1 MSRLMRYAAR
11 MARYAITGSTGRI
24 GRAIHRAL
32 VGDHDV
38 VGLDRSPCSATS
50 MIADLC
56 DEDALKRAFEGCE
69 AVYHTAALHAPHVDL
84 LPDEE
89 FERVNVEGTDK
100 VLRIASQQG
109 VRRVILT
116 STTALYGYASHDD
129 GKATWITEE
138 TTPQPRTIYHR
149 TKLAAE
155 ALARDAS
162 SDALKIGVI
171 RMSRCFPEAAPLMA
185 VYRLHRG
192 IDARDVAKAH
202 LAAAQADFGQF
213 GVFNI
218 SGQTPF
224 KPDDCE
230 ALKSDAGVVLRERS
244 PDLAEA
250 FDARQWPLPR
260 SIDRIYVADKAE
272 DVLGWKS
279 EFGFAEVIDE
289 LDRGSSEVLPA

>member
-1 MSRLMRYAAR
+1 
-11 MARYAITGSTGRI
+11 MARFAITGSSGRI

-32 VGDHDV
+32 LGDHDV
-38 VGLDRSPCSATS
+38 VGLDRSPCSTTS
-50 MIADLC
+50 MIGDLC
-56 DEDALKRAFEGCE
+56 DEDLLKRAFEGCE
-69 AVYHTAALHAPHVDL
+69 AVYHTAALHAPHVDIM
-84 LPDEE
+84 PDEE
-89 FERVNVEGTDK
+89 FERINVDGTAK

-109 VRRVILT
+109 VRRVVLT

-129 GKATWITEE
+129 GKASWITEE

-202 LAAAQADFGQF
+202 LAAAQADFGRF
-213 GVFNI
+213 GVFII

-224 KPDDCE
+224 TPGDCE
-230 ALKSDAGVVLRERS
+230 ALKSDAGVVLRERA

-250 FDARQWPLPR
+250 FDARQWAFPR
-260 SIDRIYVADKAE
+260 SIDRIYLADKAQE
-272 DVLGWKS
+272 VLGWKS

>member
-1 MSRLMRYAAR
+1 
-11 MARYAITGSTGRI
+11 MARFAITGSSGRI

-32 VGDHDV
+32 LGDHDV
-38 VGLDRSPCSATS
+38 VGLDRSPCSTTS
-50 MIADLC
+50 MIGDLC
-56 DEDALKRAFEGCE
+56 DEDLLKRAFEGCE
-69 AVYHTAALHAPHVDL
+69 AVYHTAALHAPHVDIM
-84 LPDEE
+84 PDEE
-89 FERVNVEGTDK
+89 FERINVEGTAK
-100 VLRIASQQG
+100 VLRIASEQG
-109 VRRVILT
+109 VRRVVLT

-202 LAAAQADFGQF
+202 LAAAQADFGRF
-213 GVFNI
+213 GVFII

-224 KPDDCE
+224 TPGDCE
-230 ALKSDAGVVLRERS
+230 ALKSDAGVVLRERA
-244 PDLAEA
+244 PDLADA
-250 FDARQWPLPR
+250 FDARNWTLPR
-260 SIDRIYVADKAE
+260 SIDRIYVADKAQE
-272 DVLGWKS
+272 VLGWKS

>member
-1 MSRLMRYAAR
+1 MR
-11 MARYAITGSTGRI
+11 MARYAITGSSGRI

-32 VGDHDV
+32 RGDHEV

-50 MIADLC
+50 MIGDLC
-56 DEDALKRAFEGCE
+56 DEDLLKRAFEGCE
-69 AVYHTAALHAPHVDL
+69 AVYHTAALHAPHVDI

-89 FERVNVEGTDK
+89 FERINVEGTAK
-100 VLRIASQQG
+100 VLRIASEQG
-109 VRRVILT
+109 VRRVVLT

-202 LAAAQADFGQF
+202 LAAAQADFGRF
-213 GVFNI
+213 GVFII

-224 KPDDCE
+224 NPGDCE
-230 ALKSDAGVVLRERS
+230 ALKSDAGAVLRERA

-250 FDARQWPLPR
+250 FDARHWTLPR
-260 SIDRIYVADKAE
+260 SIDRIYVADKAQE
-272 DVLGWKS
+272 VLGWKS
-279 EFGFAEVIDE
+279 GFGFAEVIDE